1 MTPATPKN
9 TPTDRCQEDLV
20 RIVYDGEFDRIHR
33 ALRDVLKDPVFDPRE
48 NLNKHEAGRLSYDR
62 TFRMQR
68 GLGSAVD
75 LVADP
80 LRMFAVTEWSSLL
93 DTTTTALLNSH
104 YNLCL
109 GAILQH
115 GEGRT
120 DLADQIEE
128 LSTMSSVGMLMVTE
142 LGYGN
147 NVANIATEAVYD
159 PVTEEFV
166 LNTPHPGAQK
176 FMPYTGIRN
185 IPKIAIVMARLKVAG
200 TDHGIFP
207 FIVPLSDHK
216 GLLRGV
222 HAAPCP
228 ENPGLALDNGT
239 TWFDHVR
246 LPHRNLLSG
255 KMGHLAVDGTF
266 HSDIRSRRRRLTEAL
281 DRVNPGRVSLAASI
295 VAAGRAS
302 TYISVTYSLNRQTAA
317 PGHGREMPIMGYRT
331 HQVAVLGALAKV
343 YAMTFLVNHTKRR
356 FAETH
361 GADAGDVTSLVNIVK
376 ALTSWE
382 MSEVIHTCRER
393 LGAQGVFSV
402 NRIADYVGMAQ
413 GVVTA
418 EGDALPR
425 IATTALE
432 LLHQTPRVPLP
443 QPPETAEGDMAD
455 SSLQLD
461 LMRYRETHLRETF
474 RKNMRGLASYQG
486 EDPFTSLWNDNIT
499 TAVAMARSRGVR
511 IAMEQFTAA
520 AADAREERVGEALR
534 LLCSLYGLIEINR
547 EAAWYLAEGALTPA
561 QFKRI
566 PGLIDEA
573 AEALVPFSAL
583 LVEGFNLSPELLRAP
598 IAADDYLTAVDRY
611 IWSRVSPDDQA
622 KMAGIRR
629 RKDDLA
635 VVGPRSPQDADP
647 AAADATAVSDSTE
660 NVEEQVL
667 GRV

>member
-1 MTPATPKN
+1 MTA
-9 TPTDRCQEDLV
+9 PTASDTTADRCKEDLV
-20 RIVYDGEFDRIHR
+20 RIVYDGEFARIHR
-33 ALRDVLKDPVFDPRE
+33 DLRAVLADPVFDPRE
-48 NLNKHEAGRLSYDR
+48 NLTKREAGLLSYER

-68 GLGSAVD
+68 ALGPAVD

-80 LRMFAVTEWSSLL
+80 MRLFAVTEWSSLL

-115 GEGRT
+115 GAGRT
-120 DLADQIEE
+120 DLADYIEE

-147 NVANIATEAVYD
+147 NVANLATTAVYD
-159 PVTEEFV
+159 PATEEFD
-166 LNTPHPGAQK
+166 LNTPHAGAQK
-176 FMPYTGIRN
+176 FMPYTGIRD
-185 IPKIAIVMARLKVAG
+185 IPKIAIVMARLRVG
-200 TDHGIFP
+200 HEDHGIFP
-207 FIVPLSDHK
+207 FIVPLSDHN
-216 GLLRGV
+216 GLLPGV

-228 ENPGLALDNGT
+228 ENPGLALDNGM

-255 KMGHLAVDGTF
+255 KMGHLAPDGTF
-266 HSDIRSRRRRLTEAL
+266 HSAVRGRRKRLTEAL
-281 DRVNPGRVSLAASI
+281 DRVNPGRVSLAGSI

-302 TYISVTYSLNRQTAA
+302 AYLTVTYSLNRRTAA

-343 YAMTFLVNHTKRR
+343 YAMTCLVNHTKRR

-361 GADAGDVTSLVNIVK
+361 AADVTSLVNITK
-376 ALTSWE
+376 ALAGWE
-382 MSEVIHTCRER
+382 MSEVINTCRER

-443 QPPETAEGDMAD
+443 EPPATGEGDLTD
-455 SSLQLD
+455 PTLQLD

-474 RKNMRGLASYQG
+474 RTNMRGLAAYEG
-486 EDPFTSLWNDNIT
+486 ENPFASLWNDNIT
-499 TAVAMARSRGVR
+499 TAVAMARGRGVR
-511 IAMEQFTAA
+511 VAMEQFCSATT
-520 AADAREERVGEALR
+520 DAREERVGEALR
-534 LLCSLYGLIEINR
+534 LLCSLYGLLEINR
-547 EAAWYLAEGALTPA
+547 EAGWYLAEGALTPA
-561 QFKRI
+561 QVRRI
-566 PGLIDEA
+566 PALIDETA
-573 AEALVPFSAL
+573 AALVPFSAM
-583 LVEGFNLSPELLRAP
+583 LVGGFNLSGELLRAP

-611 IWSRVSPDDQA
+611 IWSRVSPEEQA
-622 KMAGIRR
+622 KVAAIRQR
-629 RKDDLA
+629 DSVFTLTPRAPKDAETTDDTVPDKSETPVLDLA
-635 VVGPRSPQDADP
+635 
-647 AAADATAVSDSTE
+647 
-660 NVEEQVL
+660 
-667 GRV
+667 

>member
-1 MTPATPKN
+1 MPALTPKATPSD
-9 TPTDRCQEDLV
+9 PCLEDLA
-20 RIVYDGEFDRIHR
+20 RIVYDGEFERIHSD
-33 ALRDVLKDPVFDPRE
+33 LRDVLKDPVFDPRE

-80 LRMFAVTEWSSLL
+80 MRMFAVTEWSSLL

-120 DLADQIEE
+120 DLDDYIEE
-128 LSTMSSVGMLMVTE
+128 LGTMSSVGMLMVTE

-147 NVANIATEAVYD
+147 NVANLATEAVYD
-159 PVTEEFV
+159 PVAEEFV
-166 LNTPHPGAQK
+166 LNTPHAGAQK
-176 FMPYTGIRN
+176 FMPYTGIRD
-185 IPKIAIVMARLKVAG
+185 IPKIAIVMARLKVGG
-200 TDHGIFP
+200 TDHGILP

-216 GLLRGV
+216 GLLPGV

-228 ENPGLALDNGT
+228 ENPGLSLDNGT

-255 KMGHLAVDGTF
+255 KMGRLDLDGTF
-266 HSDIRSRRRRLTEAL
+266 HSAIRSRRKRLTEAL

-356 FAETH
+356 FAETR
-361 GADAGDVTSLVNIVK
+361 GADAGEVTSLVNIVK

-393 LGAQGVFSV
+393 IGAQGVFSV

-432 LLHQTPRVPLP
+432 LLWQTPRSPLP
-443 QPPETAEGDMAD
+443 QPPVTTEGDMAD
-455 SSLQLD
+455 CSLQLE

-474 RKNMRGLASYQG
+474 RKNMRGLTTYQG

-511 IAMEQFTAA
+511 IAMEQFIAA
-520 AADAREERVGEALR
+520 AMNARDERVGDALS

-547 EAAWYLAEGALTPA
+547 EAGWHLAEGALSPA
-561 QFKRI
+561 QFKQI
-566 PGLIDEA
+566 PELIDETA
-573 AEALVPFSAL
+573 AALVPFAAL
-583 LVEGFNLSPELLRAP
+583 LVGGFNLSPELLRAP
-598 IAADDYLTAVDRY
+598 IADDDYLTAVDRY

-622 KMAGIRR
+622 KMDDIRR
-629 RKDDLA
+629 RKNN
-635 VVGPRSPQDADP
+635 VPVIGPRSPQDAAP
-647 AAADATAVSDSTE
+647 AASDDTANSDDTE
-660 NVEEQVL
+660 NVEDHVP